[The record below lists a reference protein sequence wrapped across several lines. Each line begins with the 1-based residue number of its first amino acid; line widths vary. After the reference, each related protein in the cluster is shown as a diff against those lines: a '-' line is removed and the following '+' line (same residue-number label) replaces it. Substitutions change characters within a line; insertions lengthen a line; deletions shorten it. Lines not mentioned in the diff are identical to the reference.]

1 MNDIDDLPVPCAEAM
16 LAGTLAL
23 MTAWAVP
30 CPNPAYDAQAQR
42 SLIARKV
49 VSNLFFLQ
57 HHPALSA
64 GLRQV
69 AANAHQRWQGVAAP
83 NLQTPDLNLA
93 RHADVLH

>member
-1 MNDIDDLPVPCAEAM
+1 MNDVDHLPVPCAEAM

-23 MTAWAVP
+23 MTAWAAP

-69 AANAHQRWQGVAAP
+69 VANAHARWQDVAP
-83 NLQTPDLNLA
+83 PDLQASVLNSA
-93 RHADVLH
+93 RYADVLH